1 MSRLSGRR
9 ALAVGGAAVI
19 LVLGLDSITYA
30 TTGTSLILGKAN
42 KAGAV
47 TTVQNTGKG
56 SALNLVTKSAT
67 TAPLTT
73 NAKGLVKN
81 FYAARAANADKV
93 GGLTV
98 AQITTAAKGATGAA
112 GPAGPTGATGP
123 AGPLLATLGTG
134 QTETGAYGLE
144 VGSPT
149 SGSAYGTVISY
160 PFPVGVSPTVVF
172 VPAGGPNPDP
182 THCTG
187 SMTAPAASSG
197 YLCVYEGYKSPSA
210 GAPAVYG
217 MNALSNGPKTHG
229 TLLQFVASSTATVVD
244 TGSWA
249 LTG

>member
-1 MSRLSGRR
+1 M
-9 ALAVGGAAVI
+9 
-19 LVLGLDSITYA
+19 
-30 TTGTSLILGKAN
+30 
-42 KAGAV
+42 
-47 TTVQNTGKG
+47 
-56 SALNLVTKSAT
+56 TKSAT

-160 PFPVGVSPTVVF
+160 PFPVGVSPRWCSCPQVGRTL
-172 VPAGGPNPDP
+172 
-182 THCTG
+182 TRR
-187 SMTAPAASSG
+187 TARAA
-197 YLCVYEGYKSPSA
+197 
-210 GAPAVYG
+210 
-217 MNALSNGPKTHG
+217 
-229 TLLQFVASSTATVVD
+229 
-244 TGSWA
+244 
-249 LTG
+249 